1 MFVGVKVAVITV
13 VPAESRVTLP
23 WLEMV
28 AVAVVAEENVND
40 PSIGGAD
47 VGDVKLKAA
56 SPIVLERLG
65 KSERVGVALVKV
77 KVTVSLDRASY
88 VESAALVALIW
99 QVPAEFAETVAVAVE
114 LESAHPVA
122 LPPNAIANV
131 IAPVPD
137 PPEVVIDKAC
147 KLLK

>member
-1 MFVGVKVAVITV
+1 MSVGVKVAVITV
-13 VPAESRVTLP
+13 VPAEPRVTLP

-28 AVAVVAEENVND
+28 AVAVVADENVNE

-77 KVTVSLDRASY
+77 KVNVSLDRASY
-88 VESAALVALIW
+88 VESAALVARIK
-99 QVPAEFAETVAVAVE
+99 QVPAEAAETVAVDVE
-114 LESAHPVA
+114 LESVQPDA
-122 LPPNAIANV
+122 LPPDAIAKV
-131 IAPVPD
+131 VAPEPE

-147 KLLK
+147 E